1 METVEKLRSRISTAS
16 DLQSVVKTMKGLS
29 AVSIRSYEKAVEAL
43 ADYSRAVELG
53 LQAALRERTGAS
65 ALLGEDR
72 SRGGATVIVFGSEQ
86 GLCGPFNR
94 KIVEHALAWLSAEGI
109 ASAETMFA
117 AAGARSFEE
126 IRAKVEPEVERFWM
140 PASVD
145 GITERVTD
153 ILVWVTHL
161 LEAGQVRRVV
171 LFHHR
176 PLAGSSYA
184 PRMVSL
190 FPFDP
195 EWLEEIRSRPW
206 ETRCLPAYFTDRE
219 PLMRSLVRQYLFVCL
234 YRAFAESLASEH
246 ASRLAAMQ
254 AAENNIEERLVRLEL
269 AFHQA
274 RQASI
279 TEELLDVVSGFEALR
294 AKSE

>member
-53 LQAALRERTGAS
+53 LQAVLRERTGAS
-65 ALLGEDR
+65 ALVGGHG
-72 SRGGATVIVFGSEQ
+72 SRGGVAAIVFGSEQ
-86 GLCGPFNR
+86 GLCGSFNR
-94 KIVEHALAWLSAEGI
+94 QIVEHALAWLASEEI
-109 ASAETMFA
+109 APEETVFA
-117 AAGARSFEE
+117 AAGARAFEE
-126 IRAKVEPEVERFWM
+126 IRATVEPEVERFRM

-153 ILVWVTHL
+153 ILVWVTPL
-161 LEAGQVRRVV
+161 LEAGRVRRVV

-184 PRMVSL
+184 PRKVSL
-190 FPFDP
+190 YPFDP
-195 EWLEEIRSRPW
+195 EWLEELRSRPW
-206 ETRCLPAYFTDRE
+206 ETRCVPAYFTAPE
-219 PLMRSLVRQYLFVCL
+219 PLLRSLVRQYLFVCL

-254 AAENNIEERLVRLEL
+254 AAENNIEERLARLAL

-294 AKSE
+294 RE